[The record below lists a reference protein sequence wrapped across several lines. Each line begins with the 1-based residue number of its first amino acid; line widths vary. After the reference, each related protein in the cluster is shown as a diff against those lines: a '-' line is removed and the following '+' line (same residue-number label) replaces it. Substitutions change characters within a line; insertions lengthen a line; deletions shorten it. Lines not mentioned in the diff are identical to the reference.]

1 MWPFVFFSVIHKQ
14 KQKQRNFYVVQ
25 SLRHQYGI
33 SVAES
38 QTSPSGKERETRLNS
53 KASKWF
59 GAQLSFLL
67 TVMEQINVAF
77 SDPHSDK
84 HQRERRNAD
93 NIKNKT
99 ENKNVEATMLK
110 ILSELKQHHSLSQ
123 SGSCLPGPPGPPGP
137 RGKKGPRG
145 KRGQKGDQGIM
156 GSSGKSGKQG
166 IMGPVGPRGDAGLKG
181 QKGEM
186 GPAGMP
192 GAKGEHGESISAPV
206 VAVSPK
212 TLTINEGGS
221 ASFQCSVSG
230 NPKPAL
236 KWSKL
241 NSMSQISPSEV
252 SGEKLLLKKVTGFDA
267 GKYNCSAVNIFGRA
281 HALVQ
286 LVVNGKFVV
295 TWAIVWIE
303 GRLLLFKNNTNTTQ
317 NYSHLSGFF
326 FCQTR
331 LQQ

>member
-1 MWPFVFFSVIHKQ
+1 MAFCLFFLSFINKSKNNVTSTLFRVYVISIK
-14 KQKQRNFYVVQ
+14 FL
-25 SLRHQYGI
+25 SLSRRRHL
-33 SVAES
+33 AERS
-38 QTSPSGKERETRLNS
+38 EETRLNS

-59 GAQLSFLL
+59 GARLSFLL

-77 SDPHSDK
+77 SHPHSDK
-84 HQRERRNAD
+84 HQRERRNAN
-93 NIKNKT
+93 NIKNKTT
-99 ENKNVEATMLK
+99 ENKNVEATVFK

-166 IMGPVGPRGDAGLKG
+166 IMGPVGPKGDARLKG

-192 GAKGEHGESISAPV
+192 GAKGKHGESISAPV

-241 NSMSQISPSEV
+241 NS
-252 SGEKLLLKKVTGFDA
+252 VTN
-267 GKYNCSAVNIFGRA
+267 KS
-281 HALVQ
+281 
-286 LVVNGKFVV
+286 
-295 TWAIVWIE
+295 
-303 GRLLLFKNNTNTTQ
+303 
-317 NYSHLSGFF
+317 LSGVG
-326 FCQTR
+326 R
-331 LQQ
+331 KAAVKKGDGI

>member
-1 MWPFVFFSVIHKQ
+1 MS
-14 KQKQRNFYVVQ
+14 N
-25 SLRHQYGI
+25 
-33 SVAES
+33 
-38 QTSPSGKERETRLNS
+38 
-53 KASKWF
+53 
-59 GAQLSFLL
+59 
-67 TVMEQINVAF
+67 F
-77 SDPHSDK
+77 SDPHSNK

-99 ENKNVEATMLK
+99 ENKNVEATVLK

-137 RGKKGPRG
+137 RGKKGSRG

-166 IMGPVGPRGDAGLKG
+166 IMGPVGPKGDAGLKG

-192 GAKGEHGESISAPV
+192 GAKGEPGESISAPV

-212 TLTINEGGS
+212 TLTVNEGGS

-230 NPKPAL
+230 NPKPSL

-241 NSMSQISPSEV
+241 NGQSQISPSVV
-252 SGEKLLLKKVTGFDA
+252 SGGKLLVKKVTGNDA
-267 GKYNCSAVNIFGRA
+267 GKYNCSAVNILGRA

-295 TWAIVWIE
+295 TWVIVWIE
-303 GRLLLFKNNTNTTQ
+303 DRLLLFKNTTNITQ
-317 NYSHLSGFF
+317 NFSP
-326 FCQTR
+326 TR
-331 LQQ
+331 LQ